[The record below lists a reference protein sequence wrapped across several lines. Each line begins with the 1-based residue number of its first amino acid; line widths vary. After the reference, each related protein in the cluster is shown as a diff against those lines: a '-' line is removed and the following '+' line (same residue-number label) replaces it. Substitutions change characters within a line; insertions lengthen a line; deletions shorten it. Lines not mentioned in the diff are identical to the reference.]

1 MFGLQV
7 YNQIVD
13 HAKAGHAIS
22 GSCFWM
28 TAASSYPDYDGM
40 TVYFRPPTP
49 EVEAQNVELRA
60 QATAAGQE
68 QCASDESQQSGLDR
82 VQVRLQGKVS
92 SLVEHVRGGNKNVV
106 EVIQHNAK
114 VMQDLNAQ
122 GKDCKVM

>member
-1 MFGLQV
+1 MFDVQIFD
-7 YNQIVD
+7 QIVG

-28 TAASSYPDYDGM
+28 TAASSYPDYDAM

-60 QATAAGQE
+60 KAEASGQQ
-68 QCASDESQQSGLDR
+68 QCSSGSWQTGLDR
-82 VQVRLQGKVS
+82 IQVKLQGKVS
-92 SLVEHVRGGNKNVV
+92 GLLDHGRRGNKSVV

-114 VMQDLNAQ
+114 VMQDLNAE

>member
-1 MFGLQV
+1 
-7 YNQIVD
+7 
-13 HAKAGHAIS
+13 
-22 GSCFWM
+22 M

-49 EVEAQNVELRA
+49 EVEAQNLELRA
-60 QATAAGQE
+60 QAKAAGQE
-68 QCASDESQQSGLDR
+68 QCASGESRTGLDR
-82 VQVRLQGKVS
+82 VQAQLQGKVS
-92 SLVEHVRGGNKNVV
+92 SLVEHAQRGNKRVV

>member
-1 MFGLQV
+1 MFGVQV

-13 HAKAGHAIS
+13 HAKAGNAIS

-40 TVYFRPPTP
+40 TVYFRPPTA
-49 EVEAQNVELRA
+49 EVEAQNSALRA
-60 QATAAGQE
+60 QAKMSGQE
-68 QCASDESQQSGLDR
+68 QCASGESQSGLDQ
-82 VQVRLQGKVS
+82 VQVKLQGKVS
-92 SLVEHVRGGNKNVV
+92 SLLEHAQRGNKSVV

>member
-1 MFGLQV
+1 M

-49 EVEAQNVELRA
+49 EVEAQNIELRA
-60 QATAAGQE
+60 QANTAGQE
-68 QCASDESQQSGLDR
+68 QCASGESQSGLDQ
-82 VQVRLQGKVS
+82 VQAKLQGKVS
-92 SLVEHVRGGNKNVV
+92 SLVEHARGSHKSVV